1 MLHFLETPL
10 VSAGDKSK
18 VYFYSLREFKESQTK
33 KKLTNIRYLK
43 GLGSL
48 SLEDWEFVMKN
59 KKVINII
66 KDKKSKHFLD
76 MAFGK
81 SSEARKMWL
90 SNMM

>member
-1 MLHFLETPL
+1 
-10 VSAGDKSK
+10 
-18 VYFYSLREFKESQTK
+18 
-33 KKLTNIRYLK
+33 
-43 GLGSL
+43 LGSL
-48 SLEDWEFVMKN
+48 SLEDWEYVMKN
-59 KKVINII
+59 KRIINII